1 MEDLMVE
8 VKICG
13 LKTPEAVQAAVEHE
27 ADYLGFVFYPPS
39 PRFIT
44 PKDAKVLMA
53 DVPDLV
59 VNTGL
64 VVDPTDQML
73 DVIFGACE
81 LDMIQLHG
89 DEPPERIQE
98 IRERYEVRVAKAL
111 GVATK
116 EDMARALDYEM
127 VADLLIFDAKAP
139 EAPKPGEEILPGG
152 NGEAFDWTIMQD
164 ASLDAAWM
172 LSGGLTPANVMK
184 AIELTGAEAVDVSS
198 GVENRRG
205 EKDPDLIA
213 AFLDIVHGDTGED
226 DDGFIEI

>member
-1 MEDLMVE
+1 MVDMPMDDMMVE

-13 LKTPEAVQAAVEHE
+13 LRTPEAVKAAVEHE

-44 PKDAKVLMA
+44 PKDAKALMA

-89 DEPPERIQE
+89 SEPPERIQE
-98 IRERYEVRVAKAL
+98 IRERYEVRVAKAIPI
-111 GVATK
+111 ATK
-116 EDMARALDYEM
+116 EDVRRALEYEM
-127 VADLLIFDAKAP
+127 IADLLIFDAKPP
-139 EAPKPGEEILPGG
+139 ETPKPGQENLPGG
-152 NGEAFDWTIMQD
+152 NGEPFDW
-164 ASLDAAWM
+164 SLLNEGSLEAAWM
-172 LSGGLTPANVMK
+172 LSGGLDPANVMK
-184 AIELTGAEAVDVSS
+184 AIESVCHVSLPVFVLKS
-198 GVENRRG
+198 SREFR
-205 EKDPDLIA
+205 K
-213 AFLDIVHGDTGED
+213 
-226 DDGFIEI
+226 